1 MFEFMWGILVY
12 LCLILMQTL
21 IVGFTVNLGL
31 NHRYSI
37 NMSEAMYLVFLFN
50 ALYKMAGYF

>member
-1 MFEFMWGILVY
+1 MIEFLWGTLVY

-21 IVGFTVNLGL
+21 IVGFTVNIGL

-37 NMSEAMYLVFLFN
+37 NLVEAMYLAFLFN
-50 ALYKMAGYF
+50 ALYKISGLL